1 MTSTSNT
8 EQHGKENQLS
18 SGSEQV
24 LAQLDNVLIEIA
36 NDLKKLAAGEDNF
49 TMINNE
55 PIMEMV
61 MKIVDKSDKIKKL
74 NGSAILDTTS
84 ESTSKPVNN
93 IQDLILNGKKS

>member
-1 MTSTSNT
+1 MTNISNI
-8 EQHGKENQLS
+8 EQHGKENQVS

-49 TMINNE
+49 TIINNE

-74 NGSAILDTTS
+74 NGSAILDTPS
-84 ESTSKPVNN
+84 ESTAKPVNN